1 MKRTM
6 MQVYVKGSDEA
17 VPFYQRA
24 FDAELISSYQNGDGT
39 YYHSELAFEG
49 QVLAVAERNSAYAIG
64 GEEAVTGNVM
74 QFCLDYGEGGEERV
88 TRAYDTLREG
98 ATLLIPLGPCEYSP
112 LMADLI
118 DRYGV
123 RWCLFV

>member
-1 MKRTM
+1 MKRAM

-49 QVLAVAERNSAYAIG
+49 QVLAVAGRSG
-64 GEEAVTGNVM
+64 S
-74 QFCLDYGEGGEERV
+74 Q
-88 TRAYDTLREG
+88 
-98 ATLLIPLGPCEYSP
+98 GPTTPCGRGRPSSSP
-112 LMADLI
+112 WGPASTAP
-118 DRYGV
+118 
-123 RWCLFV
+123 

>member
-1 MKRTM
+1 MAGVLALLGALALGGYLCLLYT
-6 MQVYVKGSDEA
+6 S
-17 VPFYQRA
+17 
-24 FDAELISSYQNGDGT
+24 
-39 YYHSELAFEG
+39 AFEG
-49 QVLAVAERNSAYAIG
+49 QVLAVAERNSAYAIA

-88 TRAYDTLREG
+88 TRAYNTRREG